1 MIVPTRFRYGA
12 HSNDAVDGNL
22 FDFWWMRPGALVM
35 QKKIFSNAA
44 LCHDFGRGRWKGV
57 GEEEGESV
65 EEEKEHRWN
74 EFLVWIAGDTS
85 MILSLFVGGT
95 DVECWTGGL

>member
-22 FDFWWMRPGALVM
+22 FDFWWMRPWALVSE
-35 QKKIFSNAA
+35 KKIFSNAA
-44 LCHDFGRGRWKGV
+44 LCHDFGGGRWKGV

-65 EEEKEHRWN
+65 EEEEEEHRWN
-74 EFLVWIAGDTS
+74 ELPGMNRSVFGWA
-85 MILSLFVGGT
+85 
-95 DVECWTGGL
+95 

>member
-22 FDFWWMRPGALVM
+22 FDFWWMRPGALAM

-44 LCHDFGRGRWKGV
+44 LCHDFGGGRWKGV

-65 EEEKEHRWN
+65 EEEEEMH
-74 EFLVWIAGDTS
+74 
-85 MILSLFVGGT
+85 
-95 DVECWTGGL
+95 GLQELQK